1 MPTCYMCSENGST
14 REHVPPLSFFPENHR
29 RNLWTV
35 RSCPEHNNDN
45 ALDVEYVRN
54 TIALHIANSGSA
66 ISAAQKRVI
75 ATFLH
80 SPALFERT
88 FRDRQDA
95 VYNGEEVTVWRNDL
109 ERFQRVIKAIAYGV
123 YFKIFRRLIN
133 KDWHIFSPD
142 HHTPLSLQG
151 QPDGFDH
158 LREITRH
165 IPLTEVTTPEPNVFQ
180 CAYYIFED
188 APDQIFFRFIF
199 YRGFE
204 VHAVSTNNV
213 ETA

>member
-14 REHVPPLSFFPENHR
+14 REHVPPLSFFPESHR

-66 ISAAQKRVI
+66 ISAAQERVI

-95 VYNGEEVTVWRNDL
+95 VYNGDEVTVWRNDL

-123 YFKIFRRLIN
+123 YFKIFRRQIN

-142 HHTPLSLQG
+142 HHTPL
-151 QPDGFDH
+151 
-158 LREITRH
+158 
-165 IPLTEVTTPEPNVFQ
+165 
-180 CAYYIFED
+180 
-188 APDQIFFRFIF
+188 
-199 YRGFE
+199 
-204 VHAVSTNNV
+204 
-213 ETA
+213 